1 MNNNTTKPNC
11 SVNNND
17 IDSKPIFLSNSVYEF
32 CDIKNNMDDQLTIWG
47 LDNMNTNDTSKVMFD
62 MHFNDYSENLNF
74 EEPILNNRQCNCDCT
89 PTWDRL
95 KQTLELTDEEILK
108 RCDTLNFMI
117 PEDIFCN
124 LPIDL
129 NDDQVD
135 NLDDFQLDEEYMYT
149 QLVDFNEIAPY
160 QEENRAKKEEE
171 LIIANEPVVK
181 STTNNKPVK
190 PDSRQKNAIQKNIT
204 KSNDTNIV
212 NTAIESNEPD
222 QENIQNENQKQNIKN
237 KSKSSKKKNKRC
249 TENELLVGL
258 SNTIKENMMRNM
270 KYVYTFGE
278 DYRGGIKYGHKNCV
292 NFWMPIP
299 HNKGWVDDKFLEAE
313 RKKTIDKKKLR
324 IEQEEHNRMK
334 EIEDEKATIKKA
346 RQERAP
352 LRFPSYSANTK
363 PKPNKKVVKIPK
375 IKKVEAVPAFK
386 LNKNRGIYTITMNYY
401 TKEGRLDKT
410 EEPVVFKLADHTKEM
425 DGVSSTSSFNVEF
438 VTPGA
443 INSLRPKKSVKAKV
457 QIPKPIVEEVLPSV
471 KSTLKKK
478 V

>member
-17 IDSKPIFLSNSVYEF
+17 IDLKPIFLNNSVYEF
-32 CDIKNNMDDQLTIWG
+32 CDDKNNIDDQLTIWG
-47 LDNMNTNDTSKVMFD
+47 LDNMNTYDTSKVMFD

-74 EEPILNNRQCNCDCT
+74 EEPILNNKQCNCDCT
-89 PTWDRL
+89 TTWDQL

-135 NLDDFQLDEEYMYT
+135 NFDDFQLDEEYMYT

-160 QEENRAKKEEE
+160 QEENTAKKEEE

-181 STTNNKPVK
+181 STTNNKPDK
-190 PDSRQKNAIQKNIT
+190 PDSRQKNVIQKNIT
-204 KSNDTNIV
+204 KSDTKIV

-222 QENIQNENQKQNIKN
+222 QENLQIENQKQNITN

-258 SNTIKENMMRNM
+258 SNTKKENMMRNM

-299 HNKGWVDDKFLEAE
+299 HNKGWVDDTFLEA
-313 RKKTIDKKKLR
+313 
-324 IEQEEHNRMK
+324 
-334 EIEDEKATIKKA
+334 
-346 RQERAP
+346 
-352 LRFPSYSANTK
+352 
-363 PKPNKKVVKIPK
+363 
-375 IKKVEAVPAFK
+375 
-386 LNKNRGIYTITMNYY
+386 
-401 TKEGRLDKT
+401 
-410 EEPVVFKLADHTKEM
+410 
-425 DGVSSTSSFNVEF
+425 VSC
-438 VTPGA
+438 
-443 INSLRPKKSVKAKV
+443 
-457 QIPKPIVEEVLPSV
+457 
-471 KSTLKKK
+471 
-478 V
+478 